1 MNRPT
6 VFVMTALA
14 ATFFCS
20 PGTKAL
26 AQQPS
31 SGSVT
36 MLCKTSLG
44 GRGFATVTL
53 SNLTTKTIPKGQT
66 LFAMSGNETIKFET
80 AEAIP
85 EDGSAAYRTSAAAF
99 QEEGDCTGWYN

>member
-6 VFVMTALA
+6 MFVMTALA

-20 PGTKAL
+20 PESKAQ

-31 SGSVT
+31 PSSVT
-36 MLCKTSLG
+36 LLCKTSLG
-44 GRGFATVTL
+44 GSGFAFVTL
-53 SNLTTKTIPKGQT
+53 SNLTTATIPKGQT
-66 LFAMSGNETIKFET
+66 LFAMKGNEAIKFEV

-85 EDGSAAYRTSAAAF
+85 DNGSATYRTSATAF
-99 QEEGDCTGWYN
+99 QEAGDCTGWY